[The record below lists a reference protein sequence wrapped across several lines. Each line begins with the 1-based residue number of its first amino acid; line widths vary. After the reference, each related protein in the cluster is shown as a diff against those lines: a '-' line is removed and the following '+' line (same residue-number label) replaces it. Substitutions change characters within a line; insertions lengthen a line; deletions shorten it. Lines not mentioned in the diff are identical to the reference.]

1 MNRVTKMPPQ
11 PCGGAGVPTTHEC
24 QVRRAK
30 RSRNRGSY
38 TDDLIDFA
46 ILWRPWNGATAE
58 DIFVTFG
65 LSPRTYYNRLR
76 SALSGPAGSDLC
88 VGLKKELALL
98 GPA

>member
-11 PCGGAGVPTTHEC
+11 LCGGTSVANTHEC

-38 TDDLIDFA
+38 ADDLIDFA
-46 ILWRPWNGATAE
+46 ILWRPWNGAAAE

-65 LSPRTYYNRLR
+65 LSTRTYYNRLR
-76 SALSGPAGSDLC
+76 SALTGRPDRTCARH
-88 VGLKKELALL
+88 
-98 GPA
+98 

>member
-11 PCGGAGVPTTHEC
+11 LCGATSVANTHEC

-38 TDDLIDFA
+38 ADDLVDFA

-88 VGLKKELALL
+88 VGLKKELAHL